1 MSFKEF
7 FSKQAQRPSGLFGR
21 MIMSQI
27 FEKGNAPLNAL
38 IKGQVAPR
46 KTDHILEIGFG
57 TGVLI
62 RNMTEDV
69 SRGVIEGIDFS
80 ETMVSIAKK
89 KNRRYIA
96 SGRVVIR
103 KGRFEEQSYHEDFF
117 DKICSANTIY
127 FWSDPVGT
135 AQKIRRI
142 LKPGGKLVL
151 GFEDGEQ
158 MKKKPLSSKIFRF
171 YSPAD
176 VKQLLIDCGFT
187 GAIDIVSEER
197 KLSILNCV
205 VAVK

>member
-46 KTDHILEIGFG
+46 KTDHILEIGFD

-62 RNMTEDV
+62 RNMTGDV

-89 KNRRYIA
+89 KNRRWRA
-96 SGRVVIR
+96 N
-103 KGRFEEQSYHEDFF
+103 EEKNAQFKD
-117 DKICSANTIY
+117 I
-127 FWSDPVGT
+127 PV
-135 AQKIRRI
+135 
-142 LKPGGKLVL
+142 L
-151 GFEDGEQ
+151 
-158 MKKKPLSSKIFRF
+158 LSR
-171 YSPAD
+171 
-176 VKQLLIDCGFT
+176 
-187 GAIDIVSEER
+187 
-197 KLSILNCV
+197 
-205 VAVK
+205 